1 MADTEDA
8 TSQPSKSSEKGRRK
22 ASRKGKGKR
31 SKAAAGG
38 SLFASSPP
46 GRSQSPPSKPSGG
59 RRTASSLPPRTIRPA
74 AASIFFGA
82 AAFFFAGTA
91 SGSPA
96 ASARHRSRSGQSELA
111 FARARGYSSQRLR
124 YWKRQLGGSTNAPR
138 VRSAPAKTTPAFV
151 AVAMPVAARAP
162 AKIEIHAGGLSV
174 CVRED
179 LDVEHLA
186 RIVDALARVLE
197 C

>member
-1 MADTEDA
+1 MAKD
-8 TSQPSKSSEKGRRK
+8 R
-22 ASRKGKGKR
+22 
-31 SKAAAGG
+31 AGG
-38 SLFASSPP
+38 
-46 GRSQSPPSKPSGG
+46 RS
-59 RRTASSLPPRTIRPA
+59 RCRWTETE
-74 AASIFFGA
+74 
-82 AAFFFAGTA
+82 
-91 SGSPA
+91 
-96 ASARHRSRSGQSELA
+96 ARVALDELARSGQSELA
-111 FARARGYSSQRLR
+111 FAGARGYSSQRLR

-151 AVAMPVAARAP
+151 AVAMPVAACAAAR
-162 AKIEIHAGGLSV
+162 IEIHAGGLSV